1 MNLKIGKLVGSM
13 KKYKYLVVNGC
24 SQTSGQNCVVEE
36 TWPVKLSKKLGL
48 ELINLATPSTGWY
61 HIQNSTTSFIQNN
74 KKILDECFFIFQTSM
89 LDRRLNYEEIPL
101 VRTDV
106 WEKWNIKYMSK
117 SANSAK
123 GFINWKKYSYI
134 ELKPDWWDEAYPQFS
149 TVYTDTH
156 RVDCRLQFFP
166 EHRHY
171 SNKNNNWKIGDTND
185 EIPPYIQE
193 QFQEL
198 MIYWGREISSFHLFI
213 KNLGLDHV
221 IVDGYS
227 PFVSHQLKFDNYYEN
242 EQEFDFIKRFWNKKP
257 MPEDQEEIML
267 YDFKNIKGKWLFDL
281 IDEKNKITN
290 TILWNAFL
298 NQPPN
303 PEWSPDGGHA
313 GPKGMNRILEM
324 ICDNLITKGWFHEIH
339 N

>member
-1 MNLKIGKLVGSM
+1 M

-24 SQTSGQNCVVEE
+24 SQTSGQNCVLEE
-36 TWPVKLSKKLGL
+36 TWPVKLANKLGL
-48 ELINLATPSTGWY
+48 ELINLATSGTGWY
-61 HIQNSTTSFIQNN
+61 HIQNSTMSFIQNN
-74 KKILDECFFIFQTSM
+74 KQILDDCFFIFQISM
-89 LDRRLNYEEIPL
+89 LDRRLNYEEIPI

-123 GFINWKKYSYI
+123 GFIHWKKYSKFI
-134 ELKPDWWDEAYPQFS
+134 KPDDFDLTRPHLN
-149 TVYTDTH
+149 TTYTDANNIWPY
-156 RVDCRLQFFP
+156 LLFFP

-171 SNKNNNWKIGDTND
+171 SNKNNVWKIGDNTD
-185 EIPPYIQE
+185 EIPPYINE
-193 QFQEL
+193 QFEEL
-198 MIYWGREISSFHLFI
+198 MIYCGREISSFHLFI
-213 KNLGLDHV
+213 KNLGLDHI

-242 EQEFDFIKRFWNKKP
+242 EQEFDFIKRFWDKDP
-257 MPEDQEEIML
+257 MPEDQDEVML

-281 IDEKNKITN
+281 IEDKYKITN
-290 TILWNAFL
+290 TILWNSFL
-298 NQPPN
+298 NQYGE
-303 PEWSPDGGHA
+303 EWSPDGGHA

-324 ICDNLITKGWFHEIH
+324 IWDNLVNKGWFNEIH

>member
-1 MNLKIGKLVGSM
+1 MNLKIGKLAGNM

-24 SQTSGQNCVVEE
+24 SQTTGQNCIIEE

-48 ELINLATPSTGWY
+48 ELINLAAPSTGWY
-61 HIQNSTTSFIQNN
+61 HIQNSTMSFIQNN
-74 KKILDECFFIFQTSM
+74 KEILDDCFFIFQISM

-101 VRTDV
+101 VRTDI

-123 GFINWKKYSYI
+123 GFIDWKKYSLPY
-134 ELKPDWWDEAYPQFS
+134 LKPKDWGKAYPQFTS
-149 TVYTDTH
+149 TYCETNNVN
-156 RVDCRLQFFP
+156 CELIFFP

-171 SNKNNNWKIGDTND
+171 SNLNNNWKLGPNSTI
-185 EIPPYIQE
+185 IPPYIQE

-213 KNLGLDHV
+213 KNLGLNHL
-221 IVDGYS
+221 IVDGYT

-242 EQEFDFIKRFWNKKP
+242 EQEFDFIKRFWDKYS
-257 MPEDQEEIML
+257 MEEDQPEVML
-267 YDFKNIKGKWLFDL
+267 YDFKNIKGKWLYDL
-281 IDEKNKITN
+281 IDNRYKITN
-290 TILWNAFL
+290 TILWNSFL
-298 NQPPN
+298 NQYG

-313 GPKGMNRILEM
+313 GPKGMDRIVIMLY
-324 ICDNLITKGWFHEIH
+324 DNLINKGWFDEIR